1 MLPLST
7 IAIAVSTRSLN
18 MDRSEENIVL
28 LLLGYS
34 IPSGGVMPEKR
45 GKNVIPFR
53 NKFDIK
59 RYCETRG
66 PTAARSSTP
75 NFATTLKAIFGGLI
89 GICYKKST
97 KNREDACLI
106 SRR

>member
-45 GKNVIPFR
+45 GKM
-53 NKFDIK
+53 
-59 RYCETRG
+59 
-66 PTAARSSTP
+66 
-75 NFATTLKAIFGGLI
+75 
-89 GICYKKST
+89 
-97 KNREDACLI
+97 
-106 SRR
+106 